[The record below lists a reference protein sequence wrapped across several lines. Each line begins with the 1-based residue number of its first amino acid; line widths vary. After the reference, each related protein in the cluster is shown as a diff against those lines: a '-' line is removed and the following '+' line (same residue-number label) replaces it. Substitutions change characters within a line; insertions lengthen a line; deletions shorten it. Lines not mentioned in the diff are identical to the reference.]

1 MTFGKDPTSIT
12 FLVLDEADRLL
23 EQKSFEPDLR
33 RIAHRKFAKFPIHPK
48 RQTILTSATW
58 SAEIERIARQ
68 YMCDA
73 KKVQVGRLD
82 LTPAKNVSI
91 QITKISSESD
101 RRKELICFI
110 NKLMPRRQN
119 YDSDDSEQE
128 NEAEEEAPENF
139 KVIIFTNRKD
149 SVDQLYSQVTEKSAA
164 LARMTWRVHGDYDQ
178 VSLHSKPLRVA
189 VFCHSSKL

>member
-1 MTFGKDPTSIT
+1 M
-12 FLVLDEADRLL
+12 DEADRLL

-58 SAEIERIARQ
+58 STEIERIARQ
-68 YMCDA
+68 YMYDA

-101 RRKELICFI
+101 RRRELIRFI
-110 NKLMPRRQN
+110 NTLMPRKQN

-128 NEAEEEAPENF
+128 NEPEDAPENF

-178 VSLHSKPLRVA
+178 VSFGIFKQILILNLGR
-189 VFCHSSKL
+189 